1 MRKEPKPKKGNG
13 LINLI
18 FLIVVGWLVYGA
30 IQQGM
35 FDKFINKY
43 LGHSITSIEE
53 ATCQDLKDTAIGR
66 ELSDS
71 TGTVEV
77 VAVRN
82 FQELRR
88 SKNELV
94 CMGEMASMGN
104 YETLEIK
111 ISDWDGD
118 LIIEYNAW

>member
-82 FQELRR
+82 FQEIRR

>member
-18 FLIVVGWLVYGA
+18 FLIVAGWLVYGA

-82 FQELRR
+82 FQEIRR

-111 ISDWDGD
+111 ISDWDGE

>member
-1 MRKEPKPKKGNG
+1 LRKEPKPKKGNG

>member
-43 LGHSITSIEE
+43 LGHSIASIEE

-82 FQELRR
+82 FQEIRR

>member
-1 MRKEPKPKKGNG
+1 LRKEPKPKKGNG

-43 LGHSITSIEE
+43 LGHSIASIEE

-82 FQELRR
+82 FQEIRR